1 MSFIA
6 KYIAYIRD
14 IRRYSS
20 RTVNIYTDALKNY
33 LRLIHK
39 SESVDDTVLIASL
52 NRSEIRQYEVALM
65 EEGLSARTVGLHI
78 SALSSFC
85 RYNRLSILRCST
97 IKQCLKL
104 FSGNALLLN

>member
-39 SESVDDTVLIASL
+39 SESVDDTVL
-52 NRSEIRQYEVALM
+52 
-65 EEGLSARTVGLHI
+65 
-78 SALSSFC
+78 
-85 RYNRLSILRCST
+85 
-97 IKQCLKL
+97 
-104 FSGNALLLN
+104 